1 MAPTSQR
8 GGHGKGRMAGKDL
21 GTKHV
26 CFKCGTRF
34 YDLKKPE
41 PICPKCGADQ
51 RQSPAVKPASE
62 KRQRA
67 QPKPPAP
74 APEPEVEAE
83 AAEADEDL
91 EADDDDAE
99 DDDEG

>member
-1 MAPTSQR
+1 MPV
-8 GGHGKGRMAGKDL
+8 KDL

-51 RQSPAVKPASE
+51 RQSPAVKSPAE
-62 KRQRA
+62 KRTRPA
-67 QPKPPAP
+67 ARPPP
-74 APEPEVEAE
+74 PPPEPEAE
-83 AAEADEDL
+83 VAADAEGEDD
-91 EADDDDAE
+91 ADAE
-99 DDDEG
+99 DDADEDDDDE

>member
-1 MAPTSQR
+1 
-8 GGHGKGRMAGKDL
+8 MAGKDL

-51 RQSPAVKPASE
+51 RQSPAAKPAE
-62 KRQRA
+62 KRRA
-67 QPKPPAP
+67 QPKPPPPP
-74 APEPEVEAE
+74 APEVEAD
-83 AAEADEDL
+83 A
-91 EADDDDAE
+91 EADDDE
-99 DDDEG
+99 DDDDEDDDDE